1 MEKLLKKHELEKQT
15 AIQDFE
21 SYKIKATD
29 MAQRISRD
37 YRGKFESQE
46 QAINDMNKKY
56 QEKITNFE
64 ACSDELNLS
73 LEKSKSSNSVSI
85 DKMRSDHKVK
95 MEELVRTNDEN
106 AKKMFQEHLNT
117 LGMFNLSRFLCYYFV
132 HFTWR
137 ATIWCVPIF
146 EYYNYSVISKK
157 KSAHPMHI
165 ILFCRYS

>member
-46 QAINDMNKKY
+46 LAINDMNTRY

-73 LEKSKSSNSVSI
+73 LEKSRSSNTLSI
-85 DKMRSDHKVK
+85 DKMKLDHKVK
-95 MEELVRTNDEN
+95 TEEIIRTNDEN
-106 AKKMFQEHLNT
+106 ARKMLQEHLNT
-117 LGMFNLSRFLCYYFV
+117 VGLYKNSRSLSCFFEDS
-132 HFTWR
+132 TWS
-137 ATIWCVPIF
+137 AFAQCVYIF
-146 EYYNYSVISKK
+146 KFKSSVS
-157 KSAHPMHI
+157 I
-165 ILFCRYS
+165 ITSL